1 MPVLGRGSADA
12 LLTTIDVLVAIP
24 SQRHITMLEND
35 ELLAAVGEVDLE
47 LAITQLERR
56 KARKKTD

>member
-1 MPVLGRGSADA
+1 MTVLGGGSADA